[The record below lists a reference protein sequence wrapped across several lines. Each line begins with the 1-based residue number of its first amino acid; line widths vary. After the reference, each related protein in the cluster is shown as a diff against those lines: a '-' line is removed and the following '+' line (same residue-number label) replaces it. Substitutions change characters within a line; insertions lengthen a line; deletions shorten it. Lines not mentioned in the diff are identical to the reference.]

1 MWWMYVYYV
10 SILVKWYSFKSVHN
24 IDYCYWYVQK
34 YHLMWQTC
42 QEISTRAICLFFNYY
57 YYFVLFLP
65 FTYLFTQYVSTFMQC
80 DNITL
85 FYQPLTL
92 CAIRYYTDKV
102 KVCCVLFFLYAFF
115 SFMDILILFLCVVY
129 YLY

>member
-1 MWWMYVYYV
+1 M
-10 SILVKWYSFKSVHN
+10 K
-24 IDYCYWYVQK
+24 
-34 YHLMWQTC
+34 
-42 QEISTRAICLFFNYY
+42 
-57 YYFVLFLP
+57 
-65 FTYLFTQYVSTFMQC
+65 C

-115 SFMDILILFLCVVY
+115 FVYEYFNIIFMCCLLFILAYILYTRNKSNRIIAIGATLY
-129 YLY
+129 YCL